1 MRRLGN
7 SSQKGAVL
15 VFVALLLP
23 MLVFFGGMAI
33 DFGRAYLYK
42 SDLQNAADAAAL
54 AGVAAVA
61 STNGKARLINDANV
75 PANAEISSDTALKNK
90 AASAANAILVK
101 DIGRNGANDANTK
114 LRTESQEAEDGE
126 HQKNTY
132 YYMVELT
139 DEVRMVF
146 ARLFLPD
153 SLLPDGWNIKVVARA
168 WAKAGDGG
176 NNGGNDGVDLLT
188 QMNEVVGLE
197 LPSTFNEWWKKEVGG
212 NTMETAQQ
220 LSYTNTGVQ
229 IGADGSR
236 SEIFNMDGTEEDKNV
251 RKNLFINFKQDI
263 HYDTTLVENFDVTDL
278 QGMSYEEARSLF
290 YNDGKKFVNIILP
303 NGKVLKGPVTWDTL
317 IRELGPQI
325 TYSNDKTWWNL
336 TNGYLTW
343 DAIDPEQ
350 REIVWKALTSSVT
363 ATINVTEPFPMRDV
377 AALPDKDV
385 SLNTEGERNLQD
397 PLYVMIESEEFN
409 ETGVNNTIHDININ
423 ITADNTGMTDGKYDF
438 RPIVFAYEGPVDV
451 EGKRGEGR
459 KSNTVV
465 VNLGAD
471 FRGIIFAPNSS
482 VRINVTGEDREY
494 RKFQGIIIAKSLVD
508 GAGNE
513 ITMPADEVTTDNAAE
528 FQDFYR
534 NTLNLKGA
542 VYDDFGV
549 VKLNVYKPEK
559 DIFYLTSRASITI

>member
-15 VFVALLLP
+15 VFVAFLLP

-54 AGVAAVA
+54 AGVVAA
-61 STNGKARLINDANV
+61 SKSSKARLIEDA
-75 PANAEISSDTALKNK
+75 PANKTTPSDVAVIKNR
-90 AASAANAILVK
+90 AVSASNVTLVK
-101 DIGRNGANDANTK
+101 DIGRAGASDANTK
-114 LRTESQEAEDGE
+114 LFTDPQNEEDE
-126 HQKNTY
+126 EQQNNTY

-139 DEVRMVF
+139 DEVKMVF

-176 NNGGNDGVDLLT
+176 NDGNDGVDLLT
-188 QMNEVVGLE
+188 QLQEMVGLE
-197 LPSTFNEWWKKEVGG
+197 MSSTFNEWWKKDVKGTFE
-212 NTMETAQQ
+212 EAQT

-229 IGADGSR
+229 YGADGSR
-236 SEIFNMDGTEEDKNV
+236 SELFNMDGTEEDKNV
-251 RKNLFINFKQDI
+251 RKDLFINLKQDV
-263 HYDTTLVENFDVTDL
+263 HYETKLTEDFDVTDL
-278 QGMSYEEARSLF
+278 QGKSYEEARSLF
-290 YNDGKKFVNIILP
+290 YNDGKKFVNIIMP
-303 NGKVLKGPVTWDTL
+303 NGKVVKGPVTWDTL

-325 TYSNDKTWWNL
+325 TYSSDKTWWNL

-343 DAIDPEQ
+343 DAIDPEK

-363 ATINVTEPFPMRDV
+363 ATINVTKPFPVRNV
-377 AALPDKDV
+377 AALEKDF
-385 SLNTEGERNLQD
+385 SLNTEGVRNLQD
-397 PLYVMIESEEFN
+397 PLFVRIESEEFN
-409 ETGVNNTIHDININ
+409 ESGVNNTIHDIHIN
-423 ITADNTGMTDGKYDF
+423 ITADNTVKDDETEEYLY
-438 RPIVFAYEGPVDV
+438 RPMVFAYEGPVDV
-451 EGKRGEGR
+451 DGKRGEGR

-482 VRINVTGEDREY
+482 VHINVTGDDSERREF
-494 RKFQGIIIAKSLVD
+494 RGIIVAKSLVD
-508 GAGNE
+508 EQGHE
-513 ITMPADEVTTDNAAE
+513 ISMPADEVTTDNAAA
-528 FQDFYR
+528 FQAFYHD
-534 NTLNLKGA
+534 TLNLSEA